1 MAHARQQIRDAV
13 VAALTTAAIAGGR
26 IYSGHVYRLS
36 TLPAVNVTTPAEERD
51 EDKSANDADAFAVVI
66 AVNIHAA
73 AASDLDDTLDA
84 LAAAIHQTMAGDS
97 TLAGLVTVLS
107 LLETETELED
117 EAKTPHGRLTMRWGA
132 LYLVSPTDPESLV

>member
-1 MAHARQQIRDAV
+1 
-13 VAALTTAAIAGGR
+13 
-26 IYSGHVYRLS
+26 
-36 TLPAVNVTTPAEERD
+36 
-51 EDKSANDADAFAVVI
+51 
-66 AVNIHAA
+66 
-73 AASDLDDTLDA
+73 
-84 LAAAIHQTMAGDS
+84 MAGDS